1 MMHLTRIVI
10 VAMILNILFI
20 IIVIFNNKVHN
31 REAFTALGLAFIT
44 LTFTLSFLL
53 HRHATSLKSRTPS
66 NSNRSNIEL

>member
-1 MMHLTRIVI
+1 MMHLKRIVI

-31 REAFTALGLAFIT
+31 HEAFTALGLAFIT
-44 LTFTLSFLL
+44 LTFTLSILL
-53 HRHATSLKSRTPS
+53 HRHATSLKSRIPS